1 MSDTDS
7 DSSDECKESLREW
20 AVKNNIPN
28 MSLGDLLQI
37 LRLSHPDLPKD
48 PRTLLYTE
56 TSYNIM
62 KICGGEYF
70 HFELSD
76 SITKYIKNSPTSF
89 YETDIYLKLQINI
102 DGLPLFRSSQ
112 HQFWPILG
120 MFKNDDDKEP
130 FLIGILEPYYS
141 GTSKPNNLHDCF
153 SNFIQE
159 YEELKTNT
167 LSFDGKNVHLEIH
180 SVICDAPARAFV
192 KCVKSFS
199 GYHGCDKCAQEGE
212 WRGKMTFPKT
222 DAQLRTDTSFL
233 NRTDEEHHKGLSPF
247 VALNMGMV
255 TQFPIDYMHLVCLGV
270 TKRFLLLLMKG
281 PLKCRL
287 SANSIKSIS
296 ENLEAL
302 KNNVPSE
309 FARKSRTINEIDRWK
324 ATEYRQFLLYTGL
337 VVLHGIVHLNIYQNF
352 LLLHIGIHI
361 LLNDTLSSAYNQY
374 AHDILEGFVNHFSDI
389 FGKDMVVYNVH
400 DLVHLSEDAKVY
412 GSLDN
417 ISSFPFENFLAKLKR
432 MVRKPTFPLSQII
445 RRLSEQTNLNVRRP
459 SFPVLEKEHQ
469 HGPLTDDLLT
479 CIQYT
484 IVKTLKFQL
493 KLNVQDSCV
502 RLNGDIS
509 IVKNIVQD
517 DNDQEVFI
525 VYKSFKKIENFF
537 YIPS

>member
-1 MSDTDS
+1 M
-7 DSSDECKESLREW
+7 
-20 AVKNNIPN
+20 
-28 MSLGDLLQI
+28 
-37 LRLSHPDLPKD
+37 
-48 PRTLLYTE
+48 
-56 TSYNIM
+56 
-62 KICGGEYF
+62 
-70 HFELSD
+70 
-76 SITKYIKNSPTSF
+76 
-89 YETDIYLKLQINI
+89 
-102 DGLPLFRSSQ
+102 
-112 HQFWPILG
+112 
-120 MFKNDDDKEP
+120 
-130 FLIGILEPYYS
+130 
-141 GTSKPNNLHDCF
+141 F

-247 VALNMGMV
+247 VALSMGMV

-400 DLVHLSEDAKVY
+400 
-412 GSLDN
+412 
-417 ISSFPFENFLAKLKR
+417 
-432 MVRKPTFPLSQII
+432 MV
-445 RRLSEQTNLNVRRP
+445 
-459 SFPVLEKEHQ
+459 
-469 HGPLTDDLLT
+469 
-479 CIQYT
+479 
-484 IVKTLKFQL
+484 
-493 KLNVQDSCV
+493 
-502 RLNGDIS
+502 
-509 IVKNIVQD
+509 
-517 DNDQEVFI
+517 
-525 VYKSFKKIENFF
+525 
-537 YIPS
+537 

>member
-1 MSDTDS
+1 MTNFLSDTDS

-130 FLIGILEPYYS
+130 FLIGIFS
-141 GTSKPNNLHDCF
+141 GRGKPNNLHDCF